1 MGYRSEV
8 AFCLRVKEP
17 EQFVALAKVNA
28 EDALKEML
36 DNMYYIEGEGDLTY
50 ILFTHNYWK
59 WYGDSEEALA
69 GLMEMAKNYDEDF
82 ACRFARVGEETNDM
96 EEEAFG
102 EDGWDLEFPC
112 VMRGLDLGVAKVEN
126 LTPIIEKEK
135 EDASA

>member
-59 WYGDSEEALA
+59 WYEDSEKAFAE
-69 GLMEMAKNYDEDF
+69 LMELAENYDKDF
-82 ACRFARVGEETNDM
+82 ACRFARSGENVEDIQ
-96 EEEAFG
+96 EEAFG
-102 EDGWDLEFPC
+102 EDAWDLEYPY
-112 VMRGLDLGVAKVEN
+112 VVKTLETGTLDDD
-126 LTPIIEKEK
+126 LTPVIKKEK

>member
-17 EQFVALAKVNA
+17 EQFVALTRVNA

-36 DNMYYIEGEGDLTY
+36 DNMYYYEDHEKIKY

-59 WYGDSEEALA
+59 WYDDSEKAFAE
-69 GLMEMAKNYDEDF
+69 LMELAKNYDKDF
-82 ACRFARVGEETNDM
+82 ACKFARVGENADDI

-102 EDGWDLEFPC
+102 DDGWDLEYPY
-112 VMRGLDLGVAKVEN
+112 VVRTLEVGVLPED

-135 EDASA
+135 ENVSA

>member
-17 EQFVALAKVNA
+17 EQFVALTRVNA

-36 DNMYYIEGEGDLTY
+36 DNMYYYEDHEKIKY

-59 WYGDSEEALA
+59 WYDDSEKAFAE
-69 GLMEMAKNYDEDF
+69 LMELAKNYDKDF
-82 ACRFARVGEETNDM
+82 ACKFARVGENADDI

-102 EDGWDLEFPC
+102 DDGWDLEYPY
-112 VMRGLDLGVAKVEN
+112 VVRTLEVGVLPKD
-126 LTPIIEKEK
+126 LTPIIKKEK
-135 EDASA
+135 ENVSA

>member
-59 WYGDSEEALA
+59 WYEDSEKALA

>member
-8 AFCLRVKEP
+8 AFCLRVKKP
-17 EQFVALAKVNA
+17 EQFVALTRVNA

-36 DNMYYIEGEGDLTY
+36 DNMYYYEDDKKIKY

-59 WYGDSEEALA
+59 WYDDSEKAFAE
-69 GLMEMAKNYDEDF
+69 LMELAKNYDKDF
-82 ACRFARVGEETNDM
+82 ACKFARVGENADDI

-102 EDGWDLEFPC
+102 DDGWYLEYPY
-112 VMRGLDLGVAKVEN
+112 VVRMLEVGVLPED

-135 EDASA
+135 ENVSA

>member
-1 MGYRSEV
+1 
-8 AFCLRVKEP
+8 VKEP
-17 EQFVALAKVNA
+17 EQFIALARVNA

-59 WYGDSEEALA
+59 WYEDSEKALA
-69 GLMEMAKNYDEDF
+69 GLMEMAENYDEDF
-82 ACRFARVGEETNDM
+82 ACRFARVGEETNDL

-102 EDGWDLEFPC
+102 DDGWDLEFPC
-112 VMRGLDLGVAKVEN
+112 VMRGLDLGVAKAEN
-126 LTPIIEKEK
+126 LTPIIKKEK

>member
-59 WYGDSEEALA
+59 WYEDSEKALA

-112 VMRGLDLGVAKVEN
+112 VMRGLD
-126 LTPIIEKEK
+126 
-135 EDASA
+135 

>member
-17 EQFVALAKVNA
+17 EQFVALTRVNA

-36 DNMYYIEGEGDLTY
+36 DNMYYYEDHQKIKY

-59 WYGDSEEALA
+59 WYDDSEKAFAE
-69 GLMEMAKNYDEDF
+69 LMELAKNYDKDF
-82 ACRFARVGEETNDM
+82 ACKFARVGENADDI

-102 EDGWDLEFPC
+102 DDGWDLEYPY
-112 VMRGLDLGVAKVEN
+112 VVRTLEVGVLPED

-135 EDASA
+135 EDASD

>member
-17 EQFVALAKVNA
+17 EQFVALTRVNA

-36 DNMYYIEGEGDLTY
+36 DNMYYYEDHKKIKY

-59 WYGDSEEALA
+59 WYDDSEKAFAE
-69 GLMEMAKNYDEDF
+69 LMELAENYDENF
-82 ACRFARVGEETNDM
+82 ACRFARVGENADDI

-102 EDGWDLEFPC
+102 DDGWDLEYPY
-112 VMRGLDLGVAKVEN
+112 VVRTLEVGVLPKD

-135 EDASA
+135 ENVSA

>member
-59 WYGDSEEALA
+59 WYEDSEKALA

-96 EEEAFG
+96 EQEAFG
-102 EDGWDLEFPC
+102 DDGWDLEFPC
-112 VMRGLDLGVAKVEN
+112 VMRGLDLGVARAEN

-135 EDASA
+135 ENVSA

>member
-17 EQFVALAKVNA
+17 EQFVALTRVNA

-36 DNMYYIEGEGDLTY
+36 DNMYYYEDHEKIKY

-59 WYGDSEEALA
+59 WYDDSEKAFAE
-69 GLMEMAKNYDEDF
+69 LMELAKNYDKDF
-82 ACRFARVGEETNDM
+82 ACKFARVGENADDI

-102 EDGWDLEFPC
+102 DDGWDLEYPY
-112 VMRGLDLGVAKVEN
+112 VVRTLEVGVLPED

>member
-59 WYGDSEEALA
+59 WYEDSEKALA
-69 GLMEMAKNYDEDF
+69 GLMEMAKNYDKDF
-82 ACRFARVGEETNDM
+82 ACKFARVGEETNDI

-102 EDGWDLEFPC
+102 EDGWYLEFPC
-112 VMRGLDLGVAKVEN
+112 VMRGLDLGVAKAEN

>member
-17 EQFVALAKVNA
+17 EQFIALTRVNA

-36 DNMYYIEGEGDLTY
+36 DNMYYMEGADEVDY

-59 WYGDSEEALA
+59 WYGDSEKAFAELMGLA
-69 GLMEMAKNYDEDF
+69 ENYDEDF
-82 ACRFARVGEETNDM
+82 ACKFARVGENADDI

-102 EDGWDLEFPC
+102 EDGWDLEYPY
-112 VMRGLDLGVAKVEN
+112 VVRTLEVGVKSEFLKPV
-126 LTPIIEKEK
+126 IEKEK
-135 EDASA
+135 EDVSA